1 MVYGDLFK
9 TRVVAPITISCEKSS
24 FRIMNYPLVNS
35 YSYGKLENQD
45 FTTEIIYKWP
55 MSVAMLVS
63 YIYWRVYQISEP
75 RRQMLVVDSI
85 NQLLVRTIWVI
96 VQCTTI
102 IQASCC
108 LMIPKISKVFC
119 HFSGCLTARNLYQSN
134 LQICHRR
141 WPGDSGRAKS
151 PSATIALMALLVN
164 DRRIERLRCGL
175 KRELW
180 PKKGPLKMAFF
191 CMVQP
196 SKK

>member
-24 FRIMNYPLVNS
+24 FRIMNYPPVNS

-63 YIYWRVYQISEP
+63 YIYWRVYQLSEP

-85 NQLLVRTIWVI
+85 NQLLVRTIWAV

-134 LQICHRR
+134 LQICHESSG
-141 WPGDSGRAKS
+141 GDQAIL
-151 PSATIALMALLVN
+151 A
-164 DRRIERLRCGL
+164 
-175 KRELW
+175 EL
-180 PKKGPLKMAFF
+180 
-191 CMVQP
+191 
-196 SKK
+196 S